1 MVWLVRAISAVALTV
16 SVYLSATLAARGDTL
31 SAVLFLSISIAYVL
45 ATWMNPLSPLL
56 WIGIAAMISALLVLD
71 PGVVSV
77 TLAIAAAVLFWMR
90 GRKQSSPVDPAT
102 LRPVEPDSV
111 MPSAQAFVTELIE
124 AGWRQAG
131 AYAFDSR
138 KTAVTV
144 SVLVHPDLDRHAEIT
159 DMVFSIE
166 SRFPNSRILITNS
179 SGRAVL
185 PPSYLTNDVFGAT
198 PAELAE
204 AHQHALDILGGFD
217 LEPEHVLEHTI
228 VSEAMASEMETIEWS
243 YENPSGGLFN
253 FGGGHGAL
261 DDSPAS
267 KARIEEWRRATIE
280 YSVPGGE

>member
-31 SAVLFLSISIAYVL
+31 SAGLFLSISIVYVL

-131 AYAFDSR
+131 AYAFGSR
-138 KTAVTV
+138 KTEVTV

-185 PPSYLTNDVFGAT
+185 PLSYLTNDVLGAT

-267 KARIEEWRRATIE
+267 KARIEEWLRPTIE